1 MGKILLK
8 TVFPVLLA
16 ECLQNKI
23 FLKVFQ
29 EILNSLRS
37 SSEMKLVN
45 AIKTSLIH
53 FHILNHFVI
62 IISLIHH
69 SCFFPL
75 YLFFYHYLLV
85 TLIGKST
92 FAVH

>member
-1 MGKILLK
+1 MAKIFLK
-8 TVFPVLLA
+8 TIFPVLLA
-16 ECLQNKI
+16 EHLQNKI

-37 SSEMKLVN
+37 SNEMKLVN
-45 AIKTSLIH
+45 TIKTSLIH

-62 IISLIHH
+62 ITSLIHH

-75 YLFFYHYLLV
+75 YLLFHPYLLV
-85 TLIGKST
+85 TLIGNST
-92 FAVH
+92 FAVC